1 MTATGDA
8 TSAAATVQAARKAGV
23 LWIASAG
30 NSAQDHWSGTFG
42 DSDRDGYTDLNGT
55 SIANES
61 DAVVVPPGQSGT
73 RISELGS
80 MAPIVGA
87 GDPRGYPVQVRPVR
101 MPTSTLV
108 LIACPVP
115 NSCSVAQPSGSR
127 PVLSLNLPNNTTSNN
142 FEWVIQVK
150 QGSGTPAVRYDLT
163 YYRDVGPSL
172 LSGKQRTRAAAG
184 SVDSP
189 ASSPYA
195 LAVGAANVSNNSLEP
210 YSSQGPTIDRRVK
223 PDITGFDN
231 VSSNLDQFSS
241 FSGTSAGAPH
251 VAGAAALIKSANSNL
266 DAAQLQAQLE
276 SRATGIAAGAPPTN
290 QLGHGLLALGSR
302 PPVTA
307 PAGNSYLPL
316 STPSRVFDS
325 RTRSGGRPLGTG
337 EQVSV
342 AADRRARGCHCRS
355 PESRRHR
362 RHRQHL
368 PDCLPEHVS
377 GDLDA

>member
-1 MTATGDA
+1 M
-8 TSAAATVQAARKAGV
+8 
-23 LWIASAG
+23 
-30 NSAQDHWSGTFG
+30 
-42 DSDRDGYTDLNGT
+42 
-55 SIANES
+55 
-61 DAVVVPPGQSGT
+61 
-73 RISELGS
+73 
-80 MAPIVGA
+80 
-87 GDPRGYPVQVRPVR
+87 
-101 MPTSTLV
+101 
-108 LIACPVP
+108 
-115 NSCSVAQPSGSR
+115 
-127 PVLSLNLPNNTTSNN
+127 
-142 FEWVIQVK
+142 
-150 QGSGTPAVRYDLT
+150 RYDLT

-172 LSGKQRTRAAAG
+172 LSVSNSSRAAAG

-231 VSSNLDQFSS
+231 VSTSLDQFSS

-290 QLGHGLLALGSR
+290 QLGHGLLALGAR

-325 RTRSGGRPLGTG
+325 RTRTGGRPARHRRASLGCPN
-337 EQVSV
+337 
-342 AADRRARGCHCRS
+342 RRARRCHCRS
-355 PESRRHR
+355 PESWRHR

-368 PDCLPEHVS
+368 PDRLPEHVS
-377 GDLDA
+377 GHLDS